1 MRDKVRECI
10 SYIRKITDF
19 EPEIAMILG
28 SGLGGY
34 TRQMDEVICSIPYS
48 RIPGF
53 PVSTVSGHAGK
64 FVMGYIK
71 GVPVIFMDGRVHYY
85 EGYSPED
92 VVLPVRVMRAMGAK
106 VLFLTNAAG
115 GINEEYAPGSLVVL
129 RDHVSL
135 YVPNPLIGRNDPD
148 EGVRFPDMTEVYD
161 RSLRKII
168 ADCASVKDIPI
179 SEGVYCQLSGPSYET
194 PFEIMILSRLGV
206 DLVGMST
213 VMEAITG
220 HHLGMKVCGI
230 SLVTNMAAG
239 ISTQP
244 LNHDEVKQAGKDS
257 SEYFAVLVTDS
268 LCAIK
273 QHLDAEPHTVSK
285 D

>member
-1 MRDKVRECI
+1 M
-10 SYIRKITDF
+10 
-19 EPEIAMILG
+19 
-28 SGLGGY
+28 
-34 TRQMDEVICSIPYS
+34 
-48 RIPGF
+48 
-53 PVSTVSGHAGK
+53 
-64 FVMGYIK
+64 
-71 GVPVIFMDGRVHYY
+71 
-85 EGYSPED
+85 
-92 VVLPVRVMRAMGAK
+92 
-106 VLFLTNAAG
+106 
-115 GINEEYAPGSLVVL
+115 
-129 RDHVSL
+129 
-135 YVPNPLIGRNDPD
+135 
-148 EGVRFPDMTEVYD
+148 
-161 RSLRKII
+161 
-168 ADCASVKDIPI
+168 KDIPI